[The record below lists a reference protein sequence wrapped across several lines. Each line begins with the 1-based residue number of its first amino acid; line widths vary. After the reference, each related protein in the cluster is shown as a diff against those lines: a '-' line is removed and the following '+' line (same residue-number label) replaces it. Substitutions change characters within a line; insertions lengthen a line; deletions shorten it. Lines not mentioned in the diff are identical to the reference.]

1 MSSGERIER
10 EELMKKFVYDRDK
23 NILLDYI
30 AGITEEMKGYDGEEA
45 LEEYT
50 TNFFGKDVEFD
61 FDEGASKKVIIFHS
75 LGFVLKFDNC
85 GDSEREV
92 DLYNAAV
99 DLGLKDCFPE
109 TRLVCYHNDCEW
121 TYQEIAHCLFEF
133 DRKTITQKTQSII
146 VNEECLEII
155 SNIISDIPHCSRTDC
170 MDYRWLKLATHY
182 FGYTF
187 MGKLARFIQTN
198 RINDLHRGN
207 IGFIN
212 DRPVLIDF
220 CGYHWEND
228 YYYDSDEN

>member
-1 MSSGERIER
+1 
-10 EELMKKFVYDRDK
+10 MKFFNYNKDVRK
-23 NILLDYI
+23 LLDYI
-30 AGITEEMKGYDGEEA
+30 AGITKDMMEYDGEDS

-50 TNFFGKDVEFD
+50 TNFFGEDVEYE

-92 DLYNAAV
+92 DLYNAAIN
-99 DLGLKDCFPE
+99 LGLKECFPE
-109 TRLVCYHNDCEW
+109 TRLVCYHNGFQW
-121 TYQEIAHCLFEF
+121 TYQEIARPCFEIGRRTISERAESLKIDSRCLA
-133 DRKTITQKTQSII
+133 
-146 VNEECLEII
+146 II
-155 SNIISDIPHCSRTDC
+155 SNIISDIPHCTRTDC
-170 MDYRWLKLATHY
+170 MDYKWLKLATHY

-228 YYYDSDEN
+228 YYDSDED

>member
-1 MSSGERIER
+1 
-10 EELMKKFVYDRDK
+10 MKKFIYNKDK
-23 NILLDYI
+23 QFLLDYI
-30 AGITEEMKGYDGEEA
+30 AGITEEMIYEDG

-50 TNFFGKDVEFD
+50 INFFGENTDFA
-61 FDEGASKKVIIFHS
+61 FDEGCSKKVIIFRS
-75 LGFVLKFDNC
+75 LGFVLKFDEC

-109 TRLVCYHNDCEW
+109 TRLVCYHNNFQW
-121 TYQEIAHCLFEF
+121 TYQEMARSCFQIG
-133 DRKTITQKTQSII
+133 RKTIAQQAENLKISS
-146 VNEECLEII
+146 ECLAII
-155 SNIISDIPHCSRTDC
+155 SNIISDIPHCTRTDC
-170 MDYRWLKLATHY
+170 MDYKWLKLATHY

>member
-1 MSSGERIER
+1 
-10 EELMKKFVYDRDK
+10 MKKFVYDRDK
-23 NILLDYI
+23 KTLLDYI
-30 AGITEEMKGYDGEEA
+30 AGITEEMMDYDGEDD
-45 LEEYT
+45 LNKHT
-50 TNFFGKDVEFD
+50 TNFFGEDVKFD

-109 TRLVCYHNDCEW
+109 TKFVCYHNDCEW
-121 TYQEIAHCLFEF
+121 TYQEIARCLFEY
-133 DRKTITQKTQSII
+133 DRKTIAQKTQSLA

-155 SNIISDIPHCSRTDC
+155 ANIISDIPHCSRTDC
-170 MDYRWLKLATHY
+170 MDYRWLKFATHY

-187 MGKLARFIQTN
+187 MGKLARFIQIN

-220 CGYHWEND
+220 CGYHQEDD
-228 YYYDSDEN
+228 YYYDSDED

>member
-1 MSSGERIER
+1 
-10 EELMKKFVYDRDK
+10 MKKFIYNRDK
-23 NILLDYI
+23 KFLLDYI
-30 AGITEEMKGYDGEEA
+30 AGITKEMMEYDGEDA
-45 LEEYT
+45 LNEYT
-50 TNFFGKDVEFD
+50 TNFFGEDSRFD

-75 LGFVLKFDNC
+75 LGFVLKFDEC

-99 DLGLKDCFPE
+99 DLGLADCFPE
-109 TRLVCYHNDCEW
+109 TRLVCYHNDSQW
-121 TYQEIAHCLFEF
+121 TYQEMARSYFQVG
-133 DRKTITQKTQSII
+133 RKTVSQRAESIKI
-146 VNEECLEII
+146 NEECLEMI
-155 SNIISDIPHCSRTDC
+155 SNIISDIPRCSRTDC
-170 MDYRWLKLATHY
+170 IDSKWLKIAIHY

-228 YYYDSDEN
+228 YYYDSDED